1 MAASDLFL
9 RPKVTMIFH
18 LLQMPT
24 YNARPQT
31 KMCLQES
38 HSQNFEYKA
47 WISSCNMRPPGPIVI
62 LVVFV
67 IFAGKPADV
76 LIAVISGITIDMV
89 TLANFPI

>member
-1 MAASDLFL
+1 MVASDLFL
-9 RPKVTMIFH
+9 QPKLTMIFH
-18 LLQMPT
+18 LLQMLT

-38 HSQNFEYKA
+38 HSQNFECKVR
-47 WISSCNMRPPGPIVI
+47 ISSCSMRPPGPTVI

-67 IFAGKPADV
+67 VFAGKPADI
-76 LIAVISGITIDMV
+76 LIAIISGITIDMD

>member
-1 MAASDLFL
+1 ML
-9 RPKVTMIFH
+9 
-18 LLQMPT
+18 T

-38 HSQNFEYKA
+38 HSRNFECKVR
-47 WISSCNMRPPGPIVI
+47 IRSFSMRPPGPIVI